1 MGTIRST
8 FSKLF
13 DDTRPKVN
21 ATRTSKEYK
30 EFAKSYGLYHSIQS
44 AANYDITKVRKIYKE
59 YLITFFEYLT
69 YMSDKAIAD
78 DFQNKFED
86 KLRKQKIR

>member
-1 MGTIRST
+1 MERIRTI
-8 FSKLF
+8 FFKLF
-13 DDTRPKVN
+13 DGKQPKIGTN
-21 ATRTSKEYK
+21 KTCKEYK

-44 AANYDITKVRKIYKE
+44 AANYDITKVREIFKE

-78 DFQNKFED
+78 DYQFKYEEKMR
-86 KLRKQKIR
+86 KLKK